1 MLNKIQFYCIMI
13 LKFEKEEYKLKK
25 TISFLSCIA
34 AFLVVTAQ
42 TTMGT
47 TCLLWVNQPKVPQC
61 LLKND

>member
-1 MLNKIQFYCIMI
+1 MI